1 MENKQQNQSI
11 EHATQNNQVDN
22 SKTNVQTK
30 PTYCF
35 GHGQDEN
42 IWDSFLVNKM
52 FAHRGLFDEN
62 CPENTIPAF
71 KNAIEKGYGIELD
84 VQPIADGTPVV
95 FHDSKMSRLTGKDKY
110 IQNLSKE
117 EFENTLL
124 LNSDQKIPT
133 LEEVLSFVDGKVPLL
148 IELKSQDKV
157 GELEPKVFEL
167 LKDYKGEFAIQSFNP
182 YQLEWFFKNAPKI
195 WRGQLASYFKGEKL
209 GSLKK
214 FVLKRLGMQKIT
226 NQNFVNYDLRYL
238 PNRFTRKLKVPLLSW
253 TIRSQSDYIKAI
265 KVSDNV
271 VFENCEPKI

>member
-52 FAHRGLFDEN
+52 FGHRGLFDEN